1 MPSRDTLLGRM
12 VGSLQSPLSGFAR
25 LLDAISK
32 DKAEK
37 EVTPAVEEKKEEV
50 KTEEAPKEE
59 KVEEVKAEE
68 KIES

>member
-25 LLDAISK
+25 FLDVLAK

-37 EVTPAVEEKKEEV
+37 EA
-50 KTEEAPKEE
+50 
-59 KVEEVKAEE
+59 
-68 KIES
+68 